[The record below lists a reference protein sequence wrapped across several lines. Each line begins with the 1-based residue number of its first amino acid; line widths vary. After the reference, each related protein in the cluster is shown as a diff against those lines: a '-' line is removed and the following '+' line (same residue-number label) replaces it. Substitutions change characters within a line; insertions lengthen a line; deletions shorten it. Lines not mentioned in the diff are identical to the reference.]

1 MLKEDMISRVNLSQI
16 EKNIKS
22 DKYKTYAHNL
32 KYFKEYIE
40 LSHLFDQPGED
51 ANQKG
56 NGAGSGNV
64 T

>member
-1 MLKEDMISRVNLSQI
+1 MLKDDMISRVNLSQI

-51 ANQKG
+51 AN
-56 NGAGSGNV
+56 
-64 T
+64 